1 MNPSKKHG
9 LQEIGN
15 QKIRVSEKEDGGMR
29 SDSFVIDLESFSNG
43 HGLNKE
49 SAMNSTNSR
58 ITLQRGLSRKGPQRG
73 TERNINDID
82 NHSPFSSPPGAQV
95 TSMSEKPVSPLTP
108 SDHTGNNNQLSQH
121 QIIIKTGSL
130 SPLTDGKWG
139 RRSSFKRSSPS
150 WFSEPKRILL
160 FFATLSSMGTM
171 LLIYFTLSISKGS
184 AKEVLLDWQ

>member
-1 MNPSKKHG
+1 MNPSEKNG
-9 LQEIGN
+9 LQEISN
-15 QKIRVSEKEDGGMR
+15 QKIRVSEKEDGGVR

-73 TERNINDID
+73 AERNIDDID
-82 NHSPFSSPPGAQV
+82 NLSPSSSPPGAQV

-108 SDHTGNNNQLSQH
+108 SDHTANNNQLPQH
-121 QIIIKTGSL
+121 QIIIKTGGL
-130 SPLTDGKWG
+130 SRLTDGKWG
-139 RRSSFKRSSPS
+139 KRSSFKRSSPS
-150 WFSEPKRILL
+150 WFSDPKRILL

-171 LLIYFTLSISKGS
+171 LLIYFTLSISKRS

>member
-1 MNPSKKHG
+1 MNPSEKNG

-58 ITLQRGLSRKGPQRG
+58 ITLQRALSRKGPQRG

-82 NHSPFSSPPGAQV
+82 NLSPSSPPGAQV

-108 SDHTGNNNQLSQH
+108 SEHTGNNNQLPQH

-130 SPLTDGKWG
+130 STSTDGKSG
-139 RRSSFKRSSPS
+139 KRSSFKRSSAS
-150 WFSEPKRILL
+150 WFCDPKRILL
-160 FFATLSSMGTM
+160 FFATL
-171 LLIYFTLSISKGS
+171 
-184 AKEVLLDWQ
+184 